1 MAASVSRLMHSRFF
15 LVGLCKR
22 RRLQN
27 KAAERRRVD
36 DLKQRIREACR
47 RVTPEMLQDVRAT
60 FMEQRIQL
68 CAEHD
73 GGHVEHLIGH

>member
-1 MAASVSRLMHSRFF
+1 VEWPRRSPDLSILDFF
-15 LVGLCKR
+15 LWGFTKDDVYKTRPL
-22 RRLQN
+22 N
-27 KAAERRRVD
+27 VD

-47 RVTPEMLQDVRAT
+47 RVTPEMLQDVRAA
-60 FMEQRIQL
+60 FMELIQL